1 MNIDLLNNFS
11 RASVLVIGDVML
23 DRYWWGD
30 AVKISPEAPV
40 PVVRL
45 TKSSIATGGAANVA
59 ANLRGLGVHTKLV
72 GMIGIDQEGSLLA
85 DELEQLGIGIDLLI
99 RSDARPT
106 TVKTRVIAN
115 NQQVTR
121 IDQEA
126 NEPIESVAE
135 DEVIT
140 VFSSQLEKCDAIVVS
155 DYAKGLL
162 TTKVLSALIDKA
174 NSLGKPVLIDP
185 KGKDY
190 SKYQGATILTPN
202 RHEAADAC
210 GISEAEPDFVSKAG
224 SRLLSEL
231 DCRAVLVT
239 RGEDGMSL
247 FQHDSVLH
255 LPTTARRV
263 FDVTGAGDTV
273 IATLAAGIAAGAD
286 LVVASRLANIAAG
299 IVVESVGTTHIRL
312 DDLRGAELDA

>member
-1 MNIDLLNNFS
+1 MNIDLLNSFS

-45 TKSSIATGGAANVA
+45 TKSSMTTGGAANVA
-59 ANLRGLGVHTKLV
+59 ANLKGLGVHTKL
-72 GMIGIDQEGSLLA
+72 IGLIGNDGEGNLLR
-85 DELEQLGIGIDLLI
+85 DELEQLGVGTDLLV
-99 RSDARPT
+99 RSDDRPT
-106 TVKTRVIAN
+106 TVKTRVIAH

-121 IDQEA
+121 IDQES
-126 NEPIESVAE
+126 NEPIDPALE

-140 VFSSQLEKCDAIVVS
+140 VLSGQLEDCDAIVVS

-162 TTKVLSALIDKA
+162 TKKVLSTLISSSNAL
-174 NSLGKPVLIDP
+174 NKPVLIDP

-190 SKYQGATILTPN
+190 YKYRGATILTPN
-202 RHEAADAC
+202 RHEAAEAC
-210 GISEAEPDFVSKAG
+210 GISEAEPEFVSKAG
-224 SRLLSEL
+224 TRLLSEL
-231 DCRAVLVT
+231 DCMAILIT

-247 FQHDSVLH
+247 FQHGSVMH

-273 IATLAAGIAAGAD
+273 IATLAAGIAAGTD
-286 LVVASRLANIAAG
+286 LATASRLANIAAG